1 MHTLPSEFF
10 LNSVVI
16 WVAIHIR
23 TDFFSHQEVVEH
35 DASDGNQID
44 QEEQLPHLV
53 SDAPVHEQEGPV
65 SSNLIDVGVFSKA
78 AIHMSL

>member
-1 MHTLPSEFF
+1 M
-10 LNSVVI
+10 
-16 WVAIHIR
+16 
-23 TDFFSHQEVVEH
+23 EH
-35 DASDGNQID
+35 AASDGNQID
-44 QEEQLPHLV
+44 EEEHILYLV

>member
-1 MHTLPSEFF
+1 M
-10 LNSVVI
+10 
-16 WVAIHIR
+16 
-23 TDFFSHQEVVEH
+23 EH

-44 QEEQLPHLV
+44 QEEQILHLV

>member
-1 MHTLPSEFF
+1 M
-10 LNSVVI
+10 
-16 WVAIHIR
+16 
-23 TDFFSHQEVVEH
+23 EH

-44 QEEQLPHLV
+44 QEEQIPHLV
-53 SDAPVHEQEGPV
+53 SDAHVHEQEGSV

>member
-1 MHTLPSEFF
+1 M
-10 LNSVVI
+10 
-16 WVAIHIR
+16 
-23 TDFFSHQEVVEH
+23 EH

-44 QEEQLPHLV
+44 QEEQIPHLDL
-53 SDAPVHEQEGPV
+53 DAPVHEQEGPV